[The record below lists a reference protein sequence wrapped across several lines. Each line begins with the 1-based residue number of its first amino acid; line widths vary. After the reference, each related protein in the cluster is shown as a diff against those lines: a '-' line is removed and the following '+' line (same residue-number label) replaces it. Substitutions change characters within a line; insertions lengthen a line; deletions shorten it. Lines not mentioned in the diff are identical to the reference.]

1 MTKDQKTQ
9 AIQEL
14 KEKFDKSPF
23 FYITDSSSLTV
34 AQVNQFRRICY
45 DKGVEMMV
53 VKNTLAKKALES
65 LGDRGYESLYQ
76 SLEGPTSIL
85 FTETASLPAK
95 IITDF
100 RKTNEKPI
108 IKAANI
114 DTAVFTGDAQLKA
127 LVSLK
132 SKEDLVGDI
141 IMLLQSP
148 AKNVISALKSG
159 GNTIAGLVKA
169 LEERASN

>member
-95 IITDF
+95 IKEYTT
-100 RKTNEKPI
+100 RPKPR
-108 IKAANI
+108 
-114 DTAVFTGDAQLKA
+114 T
-127 LVSLK
+127 
-132 SKEDLVGDI
+132 
-141 IMLLQSP
+141 
-148 AKNVISALKSG
+148 
-159 GNTIAGLVKA
+159 
-169 LEERASN
+169 